1 MAAQRGREGNG
12 EAPALEMA
20 VNSIYYSRDEG
31 GTCPALAL
39 GLPSLGLSCCC
50 ALAEALVGSAGA
62 CGEQGMGFLCL
73 P

>member
-1 MAAQRGREGNG
+1 
-12 EAPALEMA
+12 MA